1 MAIDYLQAFGVG
13 SGLDTVALVNAL
25 VEAERAPK
33 QANLNRRASDVEVKI
48 SGTAQLKAALQTLES
63 AFSTLNDAQEFNFL
77 SIDNSAPSAV
87 TASLMGSADKGSHV
101 LKVDQLAQ
109 RSIFVTS
116 EFASETDDLN
126 AGEPA
131 TFSFQ
136 LGGGETHSVSLDA
149 GDVSL
154 ATLRDK
160 INALNVGV
168 TARTLEVSDGSFRL
182 FLESDQTGV
191 DSEITV
197 VDDLFD
203 IAANQTQQ
211 GLDAQITYNGV
222 AISRSSNQV
231 SDVIEGVNLSLTSTT
246 ESSFVIDVY
255 QNTQASQNSVLSL
268 VDAFNQFNQT
278 MKTLT
283 ATASEDSAGGDFAG
297 DSIVRDIQ
305 RKMRSFFIDSGSA
318 TGDNITRMSDMGV
331 SIDRNG
337 VFQVDQAKLSS
348 ALINHYGE
356 VKSFFTANTDQQS
369 IYDVS
374 AKGLAGDVLTQ
385 INEYLKYDGL
395 VSRYELSN
403 ARTAA
408 ALVSEEKELDTQMTA
423 YEERYVK
430 QFSAMNA
437 AIAEMNSLK
446 DYLDS
451 QLNNMPFTAKK
462 D

>member
-1 MAIDYLQAFGVG
+1 
-13 SGLDTVALVNAL
+13 
-25 VEAERAPK
+25 
-33 QANLNRRASDVEVKI
+33 
-48 SGTAQLKAALQTLES
+48 
-63 AFSTLNDAQEFNFL
+63 
-77 SIDNSAPSAV
+77 
-87 TASLMGSADKGSHV
+87 
-101 LKVDQLAQ
+101 
-109 RSIFVTS
+109 
-116 EFASETDDLN
+116 
-126 AGEPA
+126 
-131 TFSFQ
+131 
-136 LGGGETHSVSLDA
+136 
-149 GDVSL
+149 
-154 ATLRDK
+154 LRDK

-255 QNTQASQNSVLSL
+255 QNTQASQKSVLSL

-305 RKMRSFFIDSGSA
+305 RKMRSFFIDSGSV